1 MSRNSKGATF
11 ERKMLDYLRDA
22 GVNVVRVHDGG
33 TRDEGDLRIVRG
45 GTVVGGW
52 YQRQCSIAAQ
62 LKNFRNLADGINAAL
77 RDLPEQVANA
87 RADAGIAIVRRHGKP
102 NPGDALVV
110 CTVDTAVEL
119 GWL

>member
-11 ERKMLDYLRDA
+11 ERQMLDYLRDA

-33 TRDEGDLRIVRG
+33 TKDEGDLRIN
-45 GTVVGGW
+45 TVWSEPVA
-52 YQRQCSIAAQ
+52 IAAQ
-62 LKNFRNLADGINAAL
+62 LKNYRSLADGINAAL
-77 RDLPEQVANA
+77 RDLPEQVTNA
-87 RADAGIAIVRRHGKP
+87 HADAGVAIVRRHGKP

>member
-1 MSRNSKGATF
+1 MSRNSKGNLF
-11 ERKMLDYLRDA
+11 ERQMLDYLRDA

-33 TRDEGDLRIVRG
+33 TKDEGDLRIVRQHRG
-45 GTVVGGW
+45 DGGW
-52 YQRQCSIAAQ
+52 DPNTIAAQ
-62 LKNFRNLADGINAAL
+62 LKNYRNLADGINAAL

-87 RADAGIAIVRRHGKP
+87 RADAGVAIVRRHGKP